1 MGLPATIR
9 VKLSSEEAG
18 AIAVTAVVVR
28 EMPLGELVA
37 LMLDLAGKDAARVR
51 ELLLRGTLVS
61 GASRYRWAGWPA
73 DLGDLVELLAA
84 LPGPDPAR
92 PFAPDRC
99 VQVSMQGHALRA
111 GVPPAALA
119 RRRLLHRRSF
129 WDVLMEAVAGGGL
142 EYAGY
147 SYKERADRFRLKLTA
162 ELSRHI
168 RENAGL
174 LCYTS
179 LEHPIRLGRLESVEF
194 LVERAPV

>member
-18 AIAVTAVVVR
+18 AIAVTPVVVR

-61 GASRYRWAGWPA
+61 GASRYRWAGWQA
-73 DLGDLVELLAA
+73 DLGDLAELLAS

-92 PFAPDRC
+92 PFVPDRC
-99 VQVSMQGHALRA
+99 VQVWMLGPALRA
-111 GVPPAALA
+111 GFPPAALT
-119 RRRLLHRRSF
+119 RRRLLNRRSF

-147 SYKERADRFRLKLTA
+147 SYKERADRFRLTFTDEA
-162 ELSRHI
+162 SRRI

-179 LEHPIRLGRLESVEF
+179 LENQVRLGRLESVEF
-194 LVERAPV
+194 LVERAPA

>member
-18 AIAVTAVVVR
+18 AIAVTPVVVR
-28 EMPLGELVA
+28 EMPLGELVV

-51 ELLLRGTLVS
+51 EMLLRGTLVS
-61 GASRYRWAGWPA
+61 GASRYRWAGWQA
-73 DLGDLVELLAA
+73 DLGELGELLAS

-92 PFAPDRC
+92 PFLADRC
-99 VQVSMQGHALRA
+99 VQVRMQGVALRT
-111 GVPPAALA
+111 GVPPAALT

-129 WDVLMEAVAGGGL
+129 WDVLMDEVAGGGL

-147 SYKERADRFRLKLTA
+147 SYKERADRFRLEVTD
-162 ELSRHI
+162 ELSGRI

-174 LCYTS
+174 LCYSS
-179 LEHPIRLGRLESVEF
+179 LENQIRLGRLENVEF
-194 LVERAPV
+194 LVERAPD

>member
-18 AIAVTAVVVR
+18 AIAVTPVVVR

-37 LMLDLAGKDAARVR
+37 LMLDLAGKDAGRVR

-61 GASRYRWAGWPA
+61 GASRYRWAGWQA
-73 DLGDLVELLAA
+73 DLGDLEELLAS
-84 LPGPDPAR
+84 LPGPDPTR
-92 PFAPDRC
+92 PFVPDRC
-99 VQVSMQGHALRA
+99 VQVWMQGPALRA
-111 GVPPAALA
+111 EVPAAALT
-119 RRRLLHRRSF
+119 RRRLLRRRSF
-129 WDVLMEAVAGGGL
+129 WDVLMEAVAEGGL

-147 SYKERADRFRLKLTA
+147 SYKDRADRFRLKVTDEA
-162 ELSRHI
+162 SRRI

-179 LEHPIRLGRLESVEF
+179 LENQIRLGRVENVEF
-194 LVERAPV
+194 VVERTPV

>member
-1 MGLPATIR
+1 MTP
-9 VKLSSEEAG
+9 
-18 AIAVTAVVVR
+18 VVMR
-28 EMPLGELVA
+28 EMPLGELVE

-61 GASRYRWAGWPA
+61 GASRYRWEGWQA
-73 DLGDLVELLAA
+73 DLGDLGELLAS
-84 LPGPDPAR
+84 LPGPDPGR
-92 PFAPDRC
+92 PFVADRC
-99 VQVSMQGHALRA
+99 AQVWMRGASLRA
-111 GVPPAALA
+111 GVPRAALT

-147 SYKERADRFRLKLTA
+147 SYKDRADRFRLKVTD
-162 ELSRHI
+162 EVSRRI

-179 LEHPIRLGRLESVEF
+179 LENQIRLGRVESVEF

>member
-18 AIAVTAVVVR
+18 AIAMTPVVMR

-51 ELLLRGTLVS
+51 ELLLRGTLV
-61 GASRYRWAGWPA
+61 
-73 DLGDLVELLAA
+73 LGDLGELLAS
-84 LPGPDPAR
+84 LPGPDPGR
-92 PFAPDRC
+92 PFVADRC
-99 VQVSMQGHALRA
+99 AQVWMRGASLRA
-111 GVPPAALA
+111 GVPRAALT

-147 SYKERADRFRLKLTA
+147 SYKDRADRFRLKVTD
-162 ELSRHI
+162 EVSRRI

-179 LEHPIRLGRLESVEF
+179 LENQIRLGRVESVEF

>member
-18 AIAVTAVVVR
+18 AIAMTPVVMR
-28 EMPLGELVA
+28 EMPLGELVT
-37 LMLDLAGKDAARVR
+37 LMLDLAGKDATRVR

-61 GASRYRWAGWPA
+61 GASRYRWVGWPA
-73 DLGDLVELLAA
+73 DLADLGELLAS
-84 LPGPDPAR
+84 LPGPDPGR
-92 PFAPDRC
+92 PFVADRC
-99 VQVSMQGHALRA
+99 AQVWMRGASLRA
-111 GVPPAALA
+111 GVPRAALT
-119 RRRLLHRRSF
+119 RRRLLRRRSF
-129 WDVLMEAVAGGGL
+129 WDVLMEAVGGGGL

-147 SYKERADRFRLKLTA
+147 SYKDRADRFRLKVTD
-162 ELSRHI
+162 EVSRRI

-179 LEHPIRLGRLESVEF
+179 LESQIRLGQIESVEF

>member
-9 VKLSSEEAG
+9 VKLSSEDAG
-18 AIAVTAVVVR
+18 VIAVTPVVAR
-28 EMPLGELVA
+28 EMPLGELVE
-37 LMLDLAGKDAARVR
+37 LMLDLTGKDAARVR

-61 GASRYRWAGWPA
+61 GASRYRWAGWEA
-73 DLGDLVELLAA
+73 DLGDLGELLAS

-92 PFAPDRC
+92 AFVPDHC
-99 VQVSMQGHALRA
+99 VQVSIHGAALRA
-111 GVPPAALA
+111 AVPLSALT
-119 RRRLLHRRSF
+119 RKRLLHRRSF

-147 SYKERADRFRLKLTA
+147 SYKERVDRFRLNVTDEA
-162 ELSRHI
+162 SRRI

-179 LEHPIRLGRLESVEF
+179 LENQIRLGRVESVEF
-194 LVERAPV
+194 LVERAPA

>member
-18 AIAVTAVVVR
+18 AIAVTPVVAR

-37 LMLDLAGKDAARVR
+37 LMLDLTGKDAARVR

-61 GASRYRWAGWPA
+61 GASRYRWAGWQA
-73 DLGDLVELLAA
+73 GLGDLGELLVS

-92 PFAPDRC
+92 PFVPERC
-99 VQVSMQGHALRA
+99 VQVLMQGVAPRA
-111 GVPPAALA
+111 AIPTAALA

-129 WDVLMEAVAGGGL
+129 WDVLMEAVAAGGL

-147 SYKERADRFRLKLTA
+147 SYKERGDRFRLKVTG
-162 ELSRHI
+162 EVSRRV

-179 LEHPIRLGRLESVEF
+179 LENQVRLGRLESVEF
-194 LVERAPV
+194 LVERELL

>member
-18 AIAVTAVVVR
+18 AIAVTPVVVR
-28 EMPLGELVA
+28 EMPLGDLVA

-51 ELLLRGTLVS
+51 EMLLRGTLVS
-61 GASRYRWAGWPA
+61 GASRYRWAGWQT
-73 DLGDLVELLAA
+73 DFGELGELLAS
-84 LPGPDPAR
+84 LPGPEPAR
-92 PFAPDRC
+92 PFLPDRC
-99 VQVSMQGHALRA
+99 VQVRMQGVALA
-111 GVPPAALA
+111 TGVPPSALT
-119 RRRLLHRRSF
+119 RRRLLRRRSF

-147 SYKERADRFRLKLTA
+147 SYKERVDRFRLKVTD
-162 ELSRHI
+162 ELSQRI

-179 LEHPIRLGRLESVEF
+179 LENQIRLGRLESVEF

>member
-18 AIAVTAVVVR
+18 AIAMTPVVMR

-61 GASRYRWAGWPA
+61 GASRYRWEGWPA
-73 DLGDLVELLAA
+73 DLGDLGELLAS
-84 LPGPDPAR
+84 LPGPDPGR
-92 PFAPDRC
+92 PFVADRC
-99 VQVSMQGHALRA
+99 AQVWMRGASLRA
-111 GVPPAALA
+111 GVPQAALT

-147 SYKERADRFRLKLTA
+147 SYKDRADRFRLKVTD
-162 ELSRHI
+162 EVSRRI

-179 LEHPIRLGRLESVEF
+179 LENQIRLGRLESVEF

>member
-18 AIAVTAVVVR
+18 AIAMTPVVVR
-28 EMPLGELVA
+28 EMPLGDLVA

-51 ELLLRGTLVS
+51 EVLLRGTLVS
-61 GASRYRWAGWPA
+61 GASRYRWAGWQA
-73 DLGDLVELLAA
+73 DLGELGELLAS

-92 PFAPDRC
+92 PFLPDRC
-99 VQVSMQGHALRA
+99 VQVRMQGVALA
-111 GVPPAALA
+111 TGVPPEALT

-129 WDVLMEAVAGGGL
+129 WDVLMEAVAGAGL

-147 SYKERADRFRLKLTA
+147 SYKERADRFRLQVTD
-162 ELSRHI
+162 ELSQRI

-179 LEHPIRLGRLESVEF
+179 LENQIRLGRLESVEF
-194 LVERAPV
+194 LVERAPA

>member
-18 AIAVTAVVVR
+18 AIAVTSVVVR
-28 EMPLGELVA
+28 EMPLAELVA

-61 GASRYRWAGWPA
+61 GASRHRWAGWEA
-73 DLGDLVELLAA
+73 DLGDLEELLAS

-92 PFAPDRC
+92 PFASDRC
-99 VQVSMQGHALRA
+99 VQVGMQGAALRA
-111 GVPPAALA
+111 VVPPSALT
-119 RRRLLHRRSF
+119 RKRLLHRRSF
-129 WDVLMEAVAGGGL
+129 WDVLMEMVAEGVL
-142 EYAGY
+142 AYAGY
-147 SYKERADRFRLKLTA
+147 SYKDRTDRFRLTVTD
-162 ELSRHI
+162 EQSRRI

-179 LEHPIRLGRLESVEF
+179 LENQIRLGRVESVEF
-194 LVERAPV
+194 LVERARA

>member
-18 AIAVTAVVVR
+18 AIAMTPVVVR

-61 GASRYRWAGWPA
+61 GASRYRWAGWQA
-73 DLGDLVELLAA
+73 DLGDLVELLAS

-92 PFAPDRC
+92 PFVPDRC
-99 VQVSMQGHALRA
+99 VQVWMQGVALRA
-111 GVPPAALA
+111 GVPPSALT
-119 RRRLLHRRSF
+119 RKRLLRRRSF

-147 SYKERADRFRLKLTA
+147 SYKERADRFRLKVTD
-162 ELSRHI
+162 ELSRRI

-174 LCYTS
+174 LCYTT
-179 LEHPIRLGRLESVEF
+179 LENQIRLGRLESVEF

>member
-18 AIAVTAVVVR
+18 AIAVTPVVAR

-37 LMLDLAGKDAARVR
+37 LMLDLTGKDAARVR

-61 GASRYRWAGWPA
+61 GASRYRWAGWQA
-73 DLGDLVELLAA
+73 DVGDLGELLVS

-92 PFAPDRC
+92 PFVPERC
-99 VQVSMQGHALRA
+99 VQVLMQGVAPRA
-111 GVPPAALA
+111 AIPAAALT

-129 WDVLMEAVAGGGL
+129 WDVLMDEVAGGGL

-147 SYKERADRFRLKLTA
+147 SYKERADRFRLKVTG
-162 ELSRHI
+162 EVSR
-168 RENAGL
+168 RVQENAVL

-179 LEHPIRLGRLESVEF
+179 LENQVRLGRLESVEF
-194 LVERAPV
+194 LVERAPL

>member
-9 VKLSSEEAG
+9 VKLSSEDAG

-37 LMLDLAGKDAARVR
+37 LMLDLTGKDAARVR

-61 GASRYRWAGWPA
+61 GASRYRWAGWEA
-73 DLGDLVELLAA
+73 DLGDLEELLAS
-84 LPGPDPAR
+84 LPGADPAQA
-92 PFAPDRC
+92 FVADRC
-99 VQVSMQGHALRA
+99 VHVWMLGAALRA
-111 GVPPAALA
+111 GVPPAALT

-142 EYAGY
+142 AYAGY
-147 SYKERADRFRLKLTA
+147 SYKEHADRFRLKLTD
-162 ELSRHI
+162 EVSRRI

-174 LCYTS
+174 LCYTN
-179 LEHPIRLGRLESVEF
+179 LENQIRLGRVESVEF
-194 LVERAPV
+194 LVERAHA

>member
-18 AIAVTAVVVR
+18 AIAMTPVVMR

-61 GASRYRWAGWPA
+61 GASRYRWEGWQA
-73 DLGDLVELLAA
+73 DLGDLGELLAS
-84 LPGPDPAR
+84 LPGPDPGR
-92 PFAPDRC
+92 PFVADRC
-99 VQVSMQGHALRA
+99 AQVWMRGASLRA
-111 GVPPAALA
+111 GVPRAALT
-119 RRRLLHRRSF
+119 RRRLLQRRSF

-147 SYKERADRFRLKLTA
+147 SYKDRADRFRLKVTD
-162 ELSRHI
+162 EVSRRI

-179 LEHPIRLGRLESVEF
+179 LENQIRLGRVESVEF

>member
-18 AIAVTAVVVR
+18 AIAVTPVVVR
-28 EMPLGELVA
+28 EMPIGELVA
-37 LMLDLAGKDAARVR
+37 LMLDFAGKDAPRVR

-61 GASRYRWAGWPA
+61 GASRYRWTGWEA
-73 DLGDLVELLAA
+73 DLGDLGELLAS
-84 LPGPDPAR
+84 LPGPDPTR
-92 PFAPDRC
+92 PFVPDRC
-99 VQVSMQGHALRA
+99 VQVWMQGAALRA
-111 GVPPAALA
+111 GVAPAALA
-119 RRRLLHRRSF
+119 RKRLLHRRSF
-129 WDVLMEAVAGGGL
+129 WDVLMEAIAGGGL

-147 SYKERADRFRLKLTA
+147 SCKVRADRFRLKVTD
-162 ELSRHI
+162 ELSQRI

-179 LEHPIRLGRLESVEF
+179 LESQIRLARLESVEF

>member
-18 AIAVTAVVVR
+18 AIAVTPVVVR

-37 LMLDLAGKDAARVR
+37 LMLDLTGKDAARVR

-61 GASRYRWAGWPA
+61 GGSRYRWAGWQA
-73 DLGDLVELLAA
+73 DVEDLGELLAS

-92 PFAPDRC
+92 PFVPERC
-99 VQVSMQGHALRA
+99 VQVLLQGVAPRA
-111 GVPPAALA
+111 AIPTAALT

-129 WDVLMEAVAGGGL
+129 WDVLMDEVAGGKL

-147 SYKERADRFRLKLTA
+147 SYKERADRFRLKVTS
-162 ELSRHI
+162 EVSRRV

-179 LEHPIRLGRLESVEF
+179 LENQVRLGRLESVEF
-194 LVERAPV
+194 LVERAPL

>member
-1 MGLPATIR
+1 MTP
-9 VKLSSEEAG
+9 
-18 AIAVTAVVVR
+18 VVMR
-28 EMPLGELVA
+28 EMPLGELVT

-61 GASRYRWAGWPA
+61 GASRYRWEGWQA
-73 DLGDLVELLAA
+73 DLEDLGELLAS

-92 PFAPDRC
+92 PFVADRC
-99 VQVSMQGHALRA
+99 AQVWLRGASLRA
-111 GVPPAALA
+111 GVPRAAFT
-119 RRRLLHRRSF
+119 RRRLLRRRSF

-147 SYKERADRFRLKLTA
+147 SYKDRADRFRLKVTD
-162 ELSRHI
+162 EVSRRI

-179 LEHPIRLGRLESVEF
+179 LENQIRLGQIESVEF
-194 LVERAPV
+194 LVERASV

>member
-18 AIAVTAVVVR
+18 AIAMTPVVMR

-61 GASRYRWAGWPA
+61 GASRYRWEGWQA
-73 DLGDLVELLAA
+73 DLGDLGELLAS
-84 LPGPDPAR
+84 LPGPDPGR
-92 PFAPDRC
+92 PFVADRC
-99 VQVSMQGHALRA
+99 AQVWMRGASLRA
-111 GVPPAALA
+111 GVPQAALT

-147 SYKERADRFRLKLTA
+147 SYKDRADRFRLKVTD
-162 ELSRHI
+162 EVSRRI
-168 RENAGL
+168 RANAGL

-179 LEHPIRLGRLESVEF
+179 LENQIRLGRLESVEF

>member
-18 AIAVTAVVVR
+18 AIAVTSVVVR
-28 EMPLGELVA
+28 EMPLAELVA

-61 GASRYRWAGWPA
+61 GASRHRWAGWEA
-73 DLGDLVELLAA
+73 DLGDLEELLAS

-92 PFAPDRC
+92 PFASDRC
-99 VQVSMQGHALRA
+99 VQVWMQGAALRA
-111 GVPPAALA
+111 VVPPSALT
-119 RRRLLHRRSF
+119 RKRLLRRRSF
-129 WDVLMEAVAGGGL
+129 WDVLMEVVAEGGL

-147 SYKERADRFRLKLTA
+147 SYKDRADRFRLTVTD
-162 ELSRHI
+162 EQSRRI

-179 LEHPIRLGRLESVEF
+179 LENQIRLGREESVEF
-194 LVERAPV
+194 LVERTLA